1 MGPERVK
8 VVGVTLVFQKRKS
21 HQGVFININ
30 LADKP
35 QVICQS
41 ITKDYEFV
49 IGIRCQPRVE
59 IVLP

>member
-1 MGPERVK
+1 MFEEEK
-8 VVGVTLVFQKRKS
+8 T
-21 HQGVFININ
+21 FISFEMC
-30 LADKP
+30 DKH

>member
-21 HQGVFININ
+21 YQGVFININ

-35 QVICQS
+35 QVS
-41 ITKDYEFV
+41 
-49 IGIRCQPRVE
+49 
-59 IVLP
+59 